1 MIKATSK
8 IQKGE
13 YNNTLLNK
21 KISCCTVLYVAQAVW
36 QSTVLIWPPFPPLM
50 SLLFLKT
57 YWNYCY
63 NCSGNNLCAILWA
76 VLTFQN
82 AFSWTHISQHQS
94 AIWGHKMNWL
104 AWWLVISM
112 LIISNSHIL
121 FILSQTCF
129 SPSAEIVYTSHFI
142 FLL

>member
-1 MIKATSK
+1 MKYPPEDDDRPLHESALHFSPLVFK
-8 IQKGE
+8 NLPWD
-13 YNNTLLNK
+13 YCLN
-21 KISCCTVLYVAQAVW
+21 C
-36 QSTVLIWPPFPPLM
+36 
-50 SLLFLKT
+50 LF
-57 YWNYCY
+57 
-63 NCSGNNLCAILWA
+63 NLCAILWA
-76 VLTFQN
+76 FPSFHN
-82 AFSWTHISQHQS
+82 AFSWTHIFQHQF

-142 FLL
+142 FFIVNMQVNLVTAWQSTVRVMLFFLQCAS